1 MLYASFGKVT
11 TGSASSWSRVQPN
24 LADFLRLVQIR
35 DFLKDEGMLED
46 RVALE
51 KWIRLVGER
60 LNVPVG
66 PYILADDRAVKRLRG
81 SEEQVRVIPDSL
93 ARVCICSQYAA

>member
-11 TGSASSWSRVQPN
+11 AGSASSWSRVQPN

-60 LNVPVG
+60 LNVP
-66 PYILADDRAVKRLRG
+66 YILADDRAVKRLRG